1 MRKFIAASGV
11 LVAGIAIVVVGLV
24 NGLFTVAPAF
34 ENLTDGFRDT
44 VMSDQAIAAT
54 RSDISA
60 LSAVNIEMSEKV
72 VPTLSAQLGM
82 DQAAF
87 SSFLATNYP
96 AVAAGTAAL
105 PGIVG
110 EFDGVA
116 GLIESQQANFQSAD
130 SLPTS
135 GIPAT
140 ALPWMILGIGLVGI
154 AVGVWMFFGRRPPA
168 WTAVVVG
175 VVVVATTLS
184 LSFIGKSAAADA
196 MNDAFRP
203 VYTAQLVEQ
212 STGALQ
218 TVAAMGTEMQ
228 TGLIPGLAEALG
240 MTVPEVQTFVGSE
253 FPATEAALQSLPAA
267 MGRFQTTVGA
277 FGAQLDNYDTIK
289 DTALTPL
296 AWTILLGGVMM
307 ALFGALGLFVP
318 TRQVAERSR
327 AETPDELVTTGS

>member
-11 LVAGIAIVVVGLV
+11 LVAGIAIVVVGLM

-44 VMSDQAIAAT
+44 VMSDQAIVAT
-54 RSDISA
+54 RADIAA
-60 LSAVNIEMSEKV
+60 LSAVNTEMSEKV

-87 SSFLATNYP
+87 KGFLATQYP

-110 EFDGVA
+110 EFDGVV

-130 SLPTS
+130 ALPTS

-140 ALPWMILGIGLVGI
+140 TLPWMILGIGLVGI
-154 AVGVWMFFGRRPPA
+154 AVGVWMFFGRRPAA

-175 VVVVATTLS
+175 GVVVATTLS
-184 LSFIGKSAAADA
+184 LSFIGKSSAADA

-240 MTVPEVQTFVGSE
+240 MTVPEVQAFVASE
-253 FPATEAALQSLPAA
+253 FPATAAALQSLPAA
-267 MGRFQTTVGA
+267 MGRFQTTVGVFA
-277 FGAQLDNYDTIK
+277 AQLDNYDTIK

-296 AWTILLGGVMM
+296 AWTILLGGVVM
-307 ALFGALGLFVP
+307 ALFGAFGLFAP
-318 TRQVAERSR
+318 TSQVAERSP
-327 AETPDELVTTGS
+327 APTTDELITTGT